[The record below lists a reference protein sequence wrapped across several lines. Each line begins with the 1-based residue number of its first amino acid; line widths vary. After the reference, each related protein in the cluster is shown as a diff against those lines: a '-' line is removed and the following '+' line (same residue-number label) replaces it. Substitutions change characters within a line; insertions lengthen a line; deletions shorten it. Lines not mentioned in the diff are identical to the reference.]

1 MEFYAMKNIDKD
13 KFHSIAEIFKM
24 SFDNTYEAQNIYRI
38 FWYKKS
44 IFLTSAR
51 ELGIIDSMKH
61 NGKNVMS
68 YNQWQAIKS
77 KSIEITNKS
86 LKSDRHIIRFNAQKT
101 INRREYIF
109 GIIDRYFENQS
120 NIQKIKEEIIRCV
133 SVLNREPQGK
143 SYLIYRIVKNDRFSV
158 VSSNLN
164 MLFDKYIGVGIS
176 IKLHKGHIKIIQ
188 KGIVLP
194 FYKINQRNIIM
205 DMEQIKA
212 FVYILE
218 NIKYFIYC
226 KNRASELNNDTLRNL
241 KKFIQSPQRF
251 DKYDASYIKNKEYR
265 SLWL

>member
-1 MEFYAMKNIDKD
+1 MKNIDKD

-38 FWYKKS
+38 FWTKRS

-61 NGKNVMS
+61 NGKKAMS
-68 YNQWQAIKS
+68 YNQWQAIKA
-77 KSIEITNKS
+77 KSIEITNES
-86 LKSDRHIIRFNAQKT
+86 LKSDKHIIRFNAQKT
-101 INRREYIF
+101 INKREYIF

-120 NIQKIKEEIIRCV
+120 NIQEIKEEIIRCV

-143 SYLIYRIVKNDRFSV
+143 SYLIYRIVKSDRFSDI
-158 VSSNLN
+158 SFNISKLI
-164 MLFDKYIGVGIS
+164 DKYIGGVVG
-176 IKLHKGHIKIIQ
+176 IKLHKGNIKIIQ
-188 KGIVLP
+188 KGIVLS
-194 FYKINQRNIIM
+194 FYKVNQRNIIM

-226 KNRASELNNDTLRNL
+226 KNRDSERNNNTLRNI
-241 KKFIQSPQRF
+241 KKFIQSPQSF
-251 DKYDASYIKNKEYR
+251 DKYDVVYTKDKEYR